1 MSELMLKHVL
11 PKDNDKYKD
20 NCPFTIVTAF
30 MTQINARGDR
40 PVKKYIDL
48 GKSLLALH
56 IPQIVFI
63 ERYIYDTYLR
73 AEYRHLGLEDG
84 CRIRFLAY
92 GGRAYEYIV
101 LGHLTFV
108 FFERNDM
115 YLEEY
120 REMATEFALNT
131 SHPAKDTLDYMFVQ
145 CHKTEWVAMATCL
158 DSDNGDGIYA
168 WLDFGLRHMYPSSI
182 AFEVAVYGFRDRM
195 IRGLRYSRRNDDRS
209 FVGELCYS
217 RTNDDRSFVGGL
229 SVDSVFAPS
238 CWDAKRTYSYDVYRD
253 IFWVFSGSAFCGK
266 PNTLLEFARRTKS
279 KCIEILSVRR
289 RLMWEVNVWYLVYC
303 DCPALFSLFYGNHNA
318 TILGGTTFPP
328 NPPP

>member
-20 NCPFTIVTAF
+20 TCPFTIVTAF

-131 SHPAKDTLDYMFVQ
+131 SQPTKDTLDYMFVQ

-195 IRGLRYSRRNDDRS
+195 IRGS
-209 FVGELCYS
+209 
-217 RTNDDRSFVGGL
+217 

-318 TILGGTTFPP
+318 TILGGT
-328 NPPP
+328 

>member
-1 MSELMLKHVL
+1 MSELMLNHVL
-11 PKDNDKYKD
+11 PKDKDKYKD
-20 NCPFTIVTAF
+20 NRPFTIVTAF

-40 PVKKYIDL
+40 PVQKYIDL

-56 IPQIVFI
+56 IPQIVFT

-73 AEYRHLGLEDG
+73 AEYRHLGLGVEDG
-84 CRIRFLAY
+84 NRIRFLAY

-131 SHPAKDTLDYMFVQ
+131 SQPTKDTLDYMFVQ

-168 WLDFGLRHMYPSSI
+168 WLDFGIRHMYPSTI

-195 IRGLRYSRRNDDRS
+195 IRRS
-209 FVGELCYS
+209 SVA
-217 RTNDDRSFVGGL
+217 RTPEGSGRGITREDVSSKVI
-229 SVDSVFAPS
+229 APG

-266 PNTLLEFARRTKS
+266 SNTLLEFARRTKS
-279 KCIEILSVRR
+279 KCIEILSMRN

-318 TILGGTTFPP
+318 TILGGNVVPP
-328 NPPP
+328 

>member
-1 MSELMLKHVL
+1 MLNHVL

-131 SHPAKDTLDYMFVQ
+131 SHPTKDTLDYMFVQ
-145 CHKTEWVAMATCL
+145 CHKTEWVAMTTCL

-195 IRGLRYSRRNDDRS
+195 IRGS
-209 FVGELCYS
+209 
-217 RTNDDRSFVGGL
+217 

-318 TILGGTTFPP
+318 TILGGT
-328 NPPP
+328 

>member
-1 MSELMLKHVL
+1 MS
-11 PKDNDKYKD
+11 
-20 NCPFTIVTAF
+20 
-30 MTQINARGDR
+30 QINARGDR
-40 PVKKYIDL
+40 PLQKYIDL

-73 AEYRHLGLEDG
+73 AEYRHLGLGVEDG
-84 CRIRFLAY
+84 NRIRFLAY

-120 REMATEFALNT
+120 RETATEFALNT

-195 IRGLRYSRRNDDRS
+195 IRGS
-209 FVGELCYS
+209 
-217 RTNDDRSFVGGL
+217 

-279 KCIEILSVRR
+279 KCSEILSVRR

-318 TILGGTTFPP
+318 TILGGGGTHGSP
-328 NPPP
+328 

>member
-11 PKDNDKYKD
+11 PKDNR
-20 NCPFTIVTAF
+20 PFTIVTAF

-40 PVKKYIDL
+40 PVQKYIDL

-73 AEYRHLGLEDG
+73 VEYRHLGLGLEDG
-84 CRIRFLAY
+84 CRVRFLAY

-195 IRGLRYSRRNDDRS
+195 IRGLRYSRTKRSSDDDRS
-209 FVGELCYS
+209 FVGEL
-217 RTNDDRSFVGGL
+217 
-229 SVDSVFAPS
+229 SVDSVYVRTPEKRSTEEDLSSKIIAPS
-238 CWDAKRTYSYDVYRD
+238 CWDANRTYSYDVYRD

-266 PNTLLEFARRTKS
+266 PNTLLEFARLTKS

-303 DCPALFSLFYGNHNA
+303 DCPSLFSLFYGNHNA
-318 TILGGTTFPP
+318 TILGGNVVPP
-328 NPPP
+328 